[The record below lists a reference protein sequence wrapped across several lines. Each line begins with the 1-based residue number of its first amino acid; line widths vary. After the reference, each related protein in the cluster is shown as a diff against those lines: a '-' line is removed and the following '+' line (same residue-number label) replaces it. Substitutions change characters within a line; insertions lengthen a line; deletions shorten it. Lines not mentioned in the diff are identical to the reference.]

1 MNILYVMPRFHTNQI
16 PIFRGM
22 KEKGHSVSC
31 FVEYLGETENHDTVV
46 PVQMNESFVSRMYLR
61 YLKKR
66 YSDKPSVVESRH
78 GAKFIPAIF
87 PMMKAL
93 KKIAPDIVI
102 LRERSIASAVVFS
115 TCKCLGINAVMTYN
129 QSPLYRTT
137 VTSGTRMKVK
147 RSFFPAVTY
156 TPVAYSIYPQ
166 TKEQAFYTED
176 NTYFVPFVAESKEY
190 ERLEYCCNG
199 LVRFLDVGKY
209 RDYKNHFVL
218 ADAARCLIEAGKTNF
233 RITVI
238 GQASNTDELEYFDR
252 LKKYIKEIGAEKYF
266 ELKQNIPFVEMN
278 DMYMRH
284 DVFVLTSKKELA
296 SIAILEAMANGVSV
310 ITTSA
315 NGTASYVEPG
325 ITGGVFQTC
334 DANSLATE
342 MMAYIDDTSI
352 AETRGKKAW
361 EKASIDYGFSGYYSK
376 FSEVVKKEFM
386 IEVR

>member
-1 MNILYVMPRFHTNQI
+1 M
-16 PIFRGM
+16 
-22 KEKGHSVSC
+22 
-31 FVEYLGETENHDTVV
+31 
-46 PVQMNESFVSRMYLR
+46 
-61 YLKKR
+61 
-66 YSDKPSVVESRH
+66 
-78 GAKFIPAIF
+78 
-87 PMMKAL
+87 
-93 KKIAPDIVI
+93 
-102 LRERSIASAVVFS
+102 
-115 TCKCLGINAVMTYN
+115 
-129 QSPLYRTT
+129 
-137 VTSGTRMKVK
+137 
-147 RSFFPAVTY
+147 
-156 TPVAYSIYPQ
+156 
-166 TKEQAFYTED
+166 
-176 NTYFVPFVAESKEY
+176 
-190 ERLEYCCNG
+190 
-199 LVRFLDVGKY
+199 
-209 RDYKNHFVL
+209 